1 MDTII
6 RIKKNKPAYRA
17 LIQLAK
23 ELKKADS
30 KAIYISE
37 SESETEV
44 TVRDLIKPGKNTSSP
59 LSLFDELSDFPTIEE
74 IRKHAWPGI

>member
-30 KAIYISE
+30 KAIYITESDVEAHSE
-37 SESETEV
+37 E
-44 TVRDLIKPGKNTSSP
+44 LIKPGKDAPSP
-59 LSLFDELSDFPTIEE
+59 FALFGELSDFPTIEE
-74 IRKHAWPGI
+74 IRKRAWPGI